1 MKVVTREYEV
11 YNFEKLDTKAKEK
24 VKNWYLDDE
33 IRAEELTEMYKED
46 LRLAFPNS
54 DLKVQWSLSNCQ
66 GDGVN
71 IYGELHLDDIL
82 KLPES
87 NFFDFLNEYKGYF
100 TEKEKR
106 TIEFY
111 TKYIENNNGIMLP
124 QNNWYSYCIVNRI
137 NFVDDIVYL
146 LEDEYIKNI
155 NVDIIKKWKKD
166 IVDIITDICRKWE
179 NIGYDYLYNI
189 EDDDLKEICDSNKWH
204 FLKDG
209 TFFAE

>member
-11 YNFEKLDTKAKEK
+11 YAYEELSADAKEK
-24 VKNWYLDDE
+24 VKNWYLNDE
-33 IRAEELTEMYKED
+33 TRADILTELYEND
-46 LRLAFPNS
+46 LIFAFPDS
-54 DLKVQWSLSNCQ
+54 DLKIQWSLSNCQ

-71 IYGELHLDDIL
+71 IYGTLHLDNIL

-106 TIEFY
+106 TIKFY
-111 TKYIENNNGIMLP
+111 NSLCNDITLPVNRNYTYCKVSQVEIAYNMVDILENENIRNTNMNVIDKLEKYII
-124 QNNWYSYCIVNRI
+124 
-137 NFVDDIVYL
+137 
-146 LEDEYIKNI
+146 
-155 NVDIIKKWKKD
+155 
-166 IVDIITDICRKWE
+166 DIITDICKKWE
-179 NIGYDYLYNI
+179 IMGYDYLYDI
-189 EDDDLKEICDSNKWH
+189 EDDDLKEICDSNEWY